1 MAPAQTA
8 AKLEREKKIKA
19 VLTFGSTVAKRLENQ
34 RDASLADDLQT
45 QMRGLPLLPS
55 STLTA
60 RQDELD
66 KLGTDLWNL
75 STRLRRDDA
84 AADGKSKEVAARKNR
99 TLCLLRAFAFLVLDS
114 AAAHAK
120 GRSRKACIRLMKVA
134 LKAARVCTEGN
145 ELVYATKILEQ
156 AAEYQD
162 ILSKAGAGMD
172 GEEGELA
179 DRLRLDYFAVRI
191 MLAWREDRMDT
202 AEHMFA
208 KCRQLN
214 KALTPTS
221 AESLTDLL
229 YEIGRDGLKKHKY
242 ESTVRWSERA
252 YDTLGDQDMEMLSP
266 DAGELRLSIMH
277 SIVQAYMK
285 LKTSDAREKAW
296 QMLKLMEADYAD
308 KMAVSLLKIE
318 LLSAAD
324 SLDSNEFY
332 IVLLRMVRTIVLN
345 DTNFKTIMHHVH
357 KLKESSNTT
366 ACKVLDDLIEMR
378 LFQEE
383 NQTWL
388 EKAVIMR
395 LWVATT
401 TQLADNVLQQLQDLL
416 DTVSQNTKG
425 PLSAPATHAA
435 QTLLWKRVEAASG
448 QEQFD
453 IAQAWCR
460 LSLHSVFDKAG
471 AQNKAKIARKIIQC
485 ALCQQNFAAAREAYK
500 KMADT
505 GKDDPITQYLMYKVG
520 LQSKDI
526 DLATASLDHV
536 CRSSAKDATLLYAC
550 VMEASSAGDKKLAL
564 HALQRVLEKYDYN
577 APPGIHLPALL
588 RLTARLLQSELIK
601 DGALQ
606 MYIMDQLCKV
616 FEGACAQAKASKRR
630 PSNSSQ
636 QLFTRKEFEWFSKN
650 AYNLSLKHC
659 AEMAP
664 NHLVKMLNACTE
676 FINLLKDQDQPG
688 QGDLCL
694 RLVFCEFLAACAYM
708 TLARAEDSVE
718 ACLQYYLEARKHS
731 QEFRRAAAE
740 GINKLGGSAQAD
752 IISKHFQI
760 VKLELE
766 AVLKLEKWDELDDLF
781 DQCWKYKSPD
791 HYETLADLV
800 LVIHSCVVKA
810 NVDEKYQRR
819 VLSVL
824 HKIINLTSLQAGA
837 DPTKLGRWLRCLFN
851 LALSYDESVSLQC
864 IEQAVKLA
872 SKFHEVSNF
881 QCRISIKHIVEQSQ
895 EHEATKILVLC
906 TPPPSSEPVKIHDDN
921 DDSTDDETKAATPYP
936 RTELE
941 WLATTA
947 FNHGVDYYLQEN
959 DKKCKEWAEQSF
971 MIASWLD
978 DDGALRDMLMQRYKP
993 LTL

>member
-1 MAPAQTA
+1 MAPGQNA

-34 RDASLADDLQT
+34 RDVSIADDLQT
-45 QMRGLPLLPS
+45 QMRSLPLLPS

-84 AADGKSKEVAARKNR
+84 AADGKSKEMAARKNR

-120 GRSRKACIRLMKVA
+120 GRSRKACFRLMKVA

-145 ELVYATKILEQ
+145 ELIYATKILEQ

-162 ILSKAGAGMD
+162 ILSKAGAGKD

-179 DRLRLDYFAVRI
+179 DRLRLDYFAMRI
-191 MLAWREDRMDT
+191 MLAWRQDRIDT
-202 AEHMFA
+202 AEHIFA
-208 KCRQLN
+208 KCQQLN
-214 KALTPTS
+214 TALTPRS
-221 AESLTDLL
+221 AESLADLL
-229 YEIGRDGLKKHKY
+229 YEIARAGLKKHKY

-252 YDTLGDQDMEMLSP
+252 YDILGDQDMEMLSP
-266 DAGELRLSIMH
+266 EAGELRLSIMH

-285 LKTSDAREKAW
+285 LKTPDARDKAW
-296 QMLKLMEADYAD
+296 QMLKLMEADYTD

-383 NQTWL
+383 NQAWL

-401 TQLADNVLQQLQDLL
+401 TQLADNVLQQLEDLL
-416 DTVSQNTKG
+416 DTISQNTKG

-448 QEQFD
+448 QDQFD
-453 IAQAWCR
+453 VAQAWCR

-471 AQNKAKIARKIIQC
+471 AQNRAKIARKIIQC
-485 ALCQQNFAAAREAYK
+485 ALCEQNFAAAREAYK
-500 KMADT
+500 NMSDT
-505 GKDDPITQYLMYKVG
+505 GKEDPITQYLMYKVG
-520 LQSKDI
+520 LRSEDI

-550 VMEASSAGDKKLAL
+550 VMEASSAGDKKQAL

-606 MYIMDQLCKV
+606 TQIMDQLCKV
-616 FEGACAQAKASKRR
+616 FEGASAQAKASKRR

-636 QLFTRKEFEWFSKN
+636 QLFTQKEFEWFSKN

-676 FINLLKDQDQPG
+676 FIKLLKDQDQAG
-688 QGDLCL
+688 QEGDLCL
-694 RLVFCEFLAACAYM
+694 RLVFCEFLAACAYI
-708 TLARAEDSVE
+708 TLARAEDNME

-740 GINKLGGSAQAD
+740 GIDKLGGSAQAD

-766 AVLKLEKWDELDDLF
+766 AALKLERWDELDDLF

-791 HYETLADLV
+791 RYETLADLV

-810 NVDEKYQRR
+810 DVDEKYQRK

-824 HKIINLTSLQAGA
+824 HKIIDLTSRQARP
-837 DPTKLGRWLRCLFN
+837 DLTKLARWLRCLFN
-851 LALSYDESVSLQC
+851 LALSYDESVSIQC
-864 IEQAVKLA
+864 IDQAVRLA
-872 SKFHEVSNF
+872 SKFHEV
-881 QCRISIKHIVEQSQ
+881 
-895 EHEATKILVLC
+895 LVLR
-906 TPPPSSEPVKIHDDN
+906 TPPPSSEPVKIDDEN

-959 DKKCKEWAEQSF
+959 DKKSKEWAEQSF
-971 MIASWLD
+971 RIASWLD
-978 DDGALRDMLMQRYKP
+978 DEGALREMLMQRYKP